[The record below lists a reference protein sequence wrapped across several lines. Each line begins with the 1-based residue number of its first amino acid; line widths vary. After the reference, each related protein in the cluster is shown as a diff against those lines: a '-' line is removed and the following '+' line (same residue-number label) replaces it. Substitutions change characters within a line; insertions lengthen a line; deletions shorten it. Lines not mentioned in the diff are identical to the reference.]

1 MEGFSTLLFG
11 VAMIAVFY
19 FILIRPERKK
29 KKALEEMRNNLAP
42 GVEITTIGGI
52 VGTVVYTKDNVIVI
66 ETSADR
72 VRLQIAKWAVGSIG
86 VQTAENQ
93 QNTNKGSKEALPEG
107 KKQKKQDGIEQEKQE
122 KSE

>member
-29 KKALEEMRNNLAP
+29 KKALEEMRNNLVP

-52 VGTVVYTKDNVIVI
+52 VGTVVYTKDNMIVI
-66 ETSADR
+66 ETGADR
-72 VRLQIAKWAVGSIG
+72 VRLQFAKWAIGSIG
-86 VQTAENQ
+86 VQAAENQ
-93 QNTNKGSKEALPEG
+93 QNTSKSDKEVLPER
-107 KKQKKQDGIEQEKQE
+107 KQQKKQDFLF
-122 KSE
+122 